1 MPRLVSPLPIAL
13 ATVLATVAACRGGG
27 PESGQGKDT
36 LAPAEGGGLSAPAV
50 GATHNVNGNGINDSN
65 AARPAATG
73 GSGAANNSGIGST
86 GATTGGANAAGETGT
101 ATGAAGAGAPAV
113 GPVPRP
119 GVPGTDTA
127 SRRRP

>member
-1 MPRLVSPLPIAL
+1 MPRFVSPLPI
-13 ATVLATVAACRGGG
+13 VLAAVLVAAACRGGG
-27 PESGQGKDT
+27 PEKGQGKDT
-36 LAPAEGGGLSAPAV
+36 LAAAEGGGLSAPAV

-86 GATTGGANAAGETGT
+86 GATTGGRQRGRRDWHDHGCGGRRRAG
-101 ATGAAGAGAPAV
+101 V

-119 GVPGTDTA
+119 GVPGTDTT
-127 SRRRP
+127 SQRRP